1 MSRESD
7 VHLLQHDLNTPV
19 AYPDDGNVT
28 LLHAG
33 ADSGT
38 AVLADGWACLRASD
52 GIDADGCAVL
62 SSLNGQHATV
72 VLNEDGRRMILFYKY
87 NFST

>member
-7 VHLLQHDLNTPV
+7 VLLLQHDLNTPV

-33 ADSGT
+33 ADSGC
-38 AVLADGWACLRASD
+38 G
-52 GIDADGCAVL
+52 
-62 SSLNGQHATV
+62 SLGSFGSAA
-72 VLNEDGRRMILFYKY
+72 G
-87 NFST
+87 